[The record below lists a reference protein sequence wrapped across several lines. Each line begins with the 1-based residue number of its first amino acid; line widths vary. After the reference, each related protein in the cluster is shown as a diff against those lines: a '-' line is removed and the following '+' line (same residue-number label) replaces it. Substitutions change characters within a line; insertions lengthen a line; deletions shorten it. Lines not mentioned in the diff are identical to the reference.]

1 MVKYSISQHVWRS
14 IYPLLIFFC
23 IVFSVSSLSG
33 YIVYAVAESRHGLWT
48 DAAAE
53 AADGFIMRYGLW
65 FLVLA
70 NIINCVFFMI
80 IWRKTKKD
88 LPKYENTKLTVTVT
102 ALTILLCAGLHY
114 TVISII
120 DLTGFM
126 YLFPSFIETAEEIAA
141 VFANAGLLV
150 RIIVAVIAA
159 PVVEEILC
167 RGIVLNRL
175 LLWMPKWVAM
185 LVSSVL
191 FGVIHLNIPQGLPA
205 FVIGIVFSMLY
216 LRYRNLW
223 VPIIAHA
230 AYNFAN
236 FAFYLV
242 IGEEINTWLL
252 LAPSILVAGVCV
264 LLLIKITP
272 AAALVQERAQEPIA
286 EAPQ

>member
-1 MVKYSISQHVWRS
+1 
-14 IYPLLIFFC
+14 
-23 IVFSVSSLSG
+23 
-33 YIVYAVAESRHGLWT
+33 
-48 DAAAE
+48 
-53 AADGFIMRYGLW
+53 
-65 FLVLA
+65 
-70 NIINCVFFMI
+70 MI